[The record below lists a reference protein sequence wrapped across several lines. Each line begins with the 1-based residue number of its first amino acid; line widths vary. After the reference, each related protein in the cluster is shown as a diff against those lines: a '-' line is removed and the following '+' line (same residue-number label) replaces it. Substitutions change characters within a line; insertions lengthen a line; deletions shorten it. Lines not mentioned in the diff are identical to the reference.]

1 MRHSITSSA
10 VIHKQMFSRI
20 ISTVLNITTNISW
33 TRHLKEAKL
42 ILMSILNLIQKIL
55 EKFWCQN
62 FGWSN
67 HVDEIELFA
76 RGVVG
81 TSCRI
86 GQSVVNADQIHGHFQ
101 EVQRAFI
108 ESNLQTSGK
117 KIKIILYTY
126 TCKRLK
132 NMKIFFSP

>member
-1 MRHSITSSA
+1 MRHYISSSA
-10 VIHKQMFSRI
+10 VSHKQKFSRI
-20 ISTVLNITTNISW
+20 GNEHIVGFKHTCINKYFLEQAPGRSKTYPDVCFVSLY
-33 TRHLKEAKL
+33 
-42 ILMSILNLIQKIL
+42 LIQKIL
-55 EKFWCQN
+55 EQFWRQN

-86 GQSVVNADQIHGHFQ
+86 GQSVVNADKIHWHFQ
-101 EVQRAFI
+101 EVQRLFI

-117 KIKIILYTY
+117 KHQNYSLHI
-126 TCKRLK
+126 RV
-132 NMKIFFSP
+132 